1 MIAFFGILLLS
12 GKAWAWDQHRVILE
26 RMLSQPAALSRNA
39 FLDTRVRIPCQEEER
54 REIEQISGVLGINA
68 AKVPLYS
75 GIKCG
80 KKGSVPQEQM
90 VRALLLSDFVDE
102 PDLGMDQ
109 DLPES
114 LDPNGDRAWMGGV
127 SGPTSQGFRH
137 MVFPGIE
144 WSSPLRT
151 LQIPFRSVGMV
162 LERIEILKATSER
175 YFEQKNLFWGLRTL
189 LWKVHLIQ
197 DLHQPFHVT
206 QVPDVR
212 MLPWRSLFR
221 GFVGRSTQ
229 SIANYHYAYE
239 ALSLEL
245 LREPGDRGIGSCLEV
260 GSGSGARAPA
270 EILLRSRAVAPA
282 LGVQLMGVLGTYPQ
296 APGVDLPAG
305 IGQLDTF
312 AIIRGK
318 PGFEDP
324 EDVASINREERL
336 EIERENRTVESMR
349 ELRTL
354 TCERFRELAET
365 VWAEFDRLSRF

>member
-1 MIAFFGILLLS
+1 
-12 GKAWAWDQHRVILE
+12 
-26 RMLSQPAALSRNA
+26 
-39 FLDTRVRIPCQEEER
+39 
-54 REIEQISGVLGINA
+54 
-68 AKVPLYS
+68 
-75 GIKCG
+75 
-80 KKGSVPQEQM
+80 
-90 VRALLLSDFVDE
+90 
-102 PDLGMDQ
+102 
-109 DLPES
+109 
-114 LDPNGDRAWMGGV
+114 
-127 SGPTSQGFRH
+127 
-137 MVFPGIE
+137 
-144 WSSPLRT
+144 
-151 LQIPFRSVGMV
+151 V
-162 LERIEILKATSER
+162 LERIEVLKAASER
-175 YFEQKNLFWGLRTL
+175 YFEQKNVFWGLRAL

-245 LREPGDRGIGSCLEV
+245 LREVGDRGIGSCLEV
-260 GSGSGARAPA
+260 GSGSGARSPG
-270 EILLRSRAVAPA
+270 EILLRSRAVAPV
-282 LGVQLMGVLGTYPQ
+282 LGAQLMGVLGNYPQ
-296 APGVDLPAG
+296 SPEVDLPSG

-312 AIIRGK
+312 ALIRGK

-324 EDVASINREERL
+324 DEVASANREERR